1 MAEPAM
7 SRPAAAEPAESS
19 DKLAFYLAFVPYL
32 EGRGPVAVAEAAA
45 HFGYPEQFIRDSVLK
60 IMTMGVPGET
70 GMYLAQDL
78 FDFDLGALEQHDE
91 LVLVQRVAID
101 DVPRISAREAAGL
114 LAGLRLLGAD
124 PAIAAGADFES
135 LRAKLARGAAEAPA
149 EPVVAS
155 TAARTPN
162 FAALRAAIAAGRRV
176 AFDYR
181 GADGTSARREVDPV
195 RLDSTDA
202 DLYLRGWCHLREAL
216 RTFRLDR
223 ISGLTVLDTPIEHG
237 GADLELAEIGFDPG
251 PDDGVVTI
259 ECDASGMP
267 LMSGYRPTA
276 VKRVPTSS
284 RVRMDVAIGSDAAL
298 RRIVAEVPGAVVVA
312 PETARTAIRIWAGE
326 SRGRYQQGLESVEHT
341 TDG

>member
-1 MAEPAM
+1 MV
-7 SRPAAAEPAESS
+7 EPAESG

-45 HFGYPEQFIRDSVLK
+45 HFGYPEDFIRDSVLK

-91 LVLVQRVAID
+91 LVLVQHVAID
-101 DVPRISAREAAGL
+101 DVPRMSAREAAGL

-124 PAIAAGADFES
+124 PAIAAVADFES

-149 EPVVAS
+149 EPVIALP
-155 TAARTPN
+155 AAQTPN
-162 FAALRAAIAAGRRV
+162 FARLRDAITAGRRV

-181 GADGTSARREVDPV
+181 NADGTSARREVDPI

-202 DLYLRGWCHLREAL
+202 ELYLRGWCHLRAAL

-223 ISGLTVLDTPIEHG
+223 ISGLDLLEASIEHD
-237 GADLELAEIGFDPG
+237 ATDLELSEIGFDPG
-251 PDDGVVTI
+251 PDDGIVTI
-259 ECDASGMP
+259 ECDASGMS
-267 LMSGYRPTA
+267 LMSGYRPAAT
-276 VKRVPTSS
+276 KRVTGSD
-284 RVRMDVAIGSDAAL
+284 RIRMEVAIGSDAAL
-298 RRIVAEVPGAVVVA
+298 RRIVAEVPGAVVVG
-312 PETARTAIRIWAGE
+312 PPSARAAVRAWAEE
-326 SRGRYQQGLESVEHT
+326 SLGRYAHPAE
-341 TDG
+341 